1 VDYSQEEIE
10 AAIISSI
17 QKGKTISSSI
27 YGDGKAG
34 VQIAE
39 LLANLPL
46 QFHKTIM
53 Y

>member
-1 VDYSQEEIE
+1 MESIE
-10 AAIISSI
+10 R
-17 QKGKTISSSI
+17 GKSISSSI

-34 VQIAE
+34 TQIAE
-39 LLANLPL
+39 LLLQLPL